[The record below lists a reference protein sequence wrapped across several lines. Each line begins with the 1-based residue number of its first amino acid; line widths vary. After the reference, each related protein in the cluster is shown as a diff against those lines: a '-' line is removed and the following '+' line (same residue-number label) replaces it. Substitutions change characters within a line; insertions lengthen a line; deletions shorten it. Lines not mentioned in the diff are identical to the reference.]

1 MARHWRGHGVMIK
14 EPLWRTGIAHDGERC
29 HQRQA
34 SCIGEDPQLA
44 NETTSKRE
52 RDTRVFG
59 LLRASSVRT
68 MHHGAFRSAP
78 AGRVASGAR
87 HASAA
92 VPTLEPAWT
101 LTALLVVVDS
111 LATAVHE
118 AAGAGSREDSSLWEP
133 GRRQRTSTL
142 DLS

>member
-68 MHHGAFRSAP
+68 EHHGAFRSPLPAKRLAAP
-78 AGRVASGAR
+78 GMRVPR
-87 HASAA
+87 CLH
-92 VPTLEPAWT
+92 
-101 LTALLVVVDS
+101 
-111 LATAVHE
+111 
-118 AAGAGSREDSSLWEP
+118 
-133 GRRQRTSTL
+133 
-142 DLS
+142 